1 MVLERPAV
9 AGLPRLDVGKHTGP
23 EQGAC
28 LMEYVSVLAGLRFT
42 DRPACTPGAVAVVA
56 RRVNDAVSDRAR
68 PRLAPSAPDLIDIR
82 PRQGGLDDIVVLCCT
97 TAGLAVASGD
107 HHLTAL
113 RRRARRRLGHPW
125 LRWLRL
131 PAHAVVHEAVIAVVA
146 TLEHLPADDRDERL
160 IGLLAEVVRAVR
172 DATAAPRGEGRT
184 GDVPPSAAPVAASGA
199 ASGAVATAR
208 GTERR

>member
-9 AGLPRLDVGKHTGP
+9 TGLPRLDVGKHTDP

-68 PRLAPSAPDLIDIR
+68 TRLAPSAPDLIDIR
-82 PRQGGLDDIVVLCCT
+82 PRQGGLDDVVVLCCT
-97 TAGLAVASGD
+97 TTGLAVAPGD
-107 HHLTAL
+107 RRLTAL
-113 RRRARRRLGHPW
+113 RQRARRRLGHPW

-131 PAHAVVHEAVIAVVA
+131 PAHAVVHEAVIAVVDA
-146 TLEHLPADDRDERL
+146 LAPLPTDDRDERL

-172 DATAAPRGEGRT
+172 GATAAPRSERRT
-184 GDVPPSAAPVAASGA
+184 DDVPPGSAPVATP
-199 ASGAVATAR
+199 GAVASAR
-208 GTERR
+208 GTGRR

>member
-1 MVLERPAV
+1 
-9 AGLPRLDVGKHTGP
+9 
-23 EQGAC
+23 
-28 LMEYVSVLAGLRFT
+28 MEYVSVLAGLRFT

-82 PRQGGLDDIVVLCCT
+82 PRQGGLDDVVVLCCT
-97 TAGLAVASGD
+97 TTGLAVAPGD
-107 HHLTAL
+107 RHLTAL

-146 TLEHLPADDRDERL
+146 TLEHLPAEDRDERL
-160 IGLLAEVVRAVR
+160 IALLAEVVRAAR
-172 DATAAPRGEGRT
+172 GATAGPPSAGRT
-184 GDVPPSAAPVAASGA
+184 DDVPPRATPVAASGA
-199 ASGAVATAR
+199 VASAR